1 MEVILLEDIQG
12 LGYRNDIVKV
22 RDGYGRNYLLPQ
34 KKAVIANESAK
45 KRIAEELRQKAHKLA
60 AIKAAAE
67 ELAAKLNGVK
77 LTIPVKV
84 GANGQLFGSVGNIQI
99 AEALAAKGFD
109 IDRKI
114 IDIKAV
120 KELGEHTA
128 VVNLHK
134 EVKAEIS
141 VEVIAQAEEQ

>member
-12 LGYRNDIVKV
+12 LGYKNDIVKV

-128 VVNLHK
+128 VINLHK

>member
-12 LGYRNDIVKV
+12 LGYKNDIVKV

-128 VVNLHK
+128 VVNIHK

>member
-12 LGYRNDIVKV
+12 LGYKNDIVKV

-114 IDIKAV
+114 IEIKAV

-128 VVNLHK
+128 VINLHK